1 MSGRD
6 GWLSRLA
13 GERTSTLLS
22 DTLGYV
28 MLRGA
33 MQLYP
38 TPRRVSIPYAI
49 WALVWALG
57 VFIIFVVLMVFLSK

>member
-1 MSGRD
+1 
-6 GWLSRLA
+6 
-13 GERTSTLLS
+13 
-22 DTLGYV
+22 